1 MLSNILGRVGWQE
14 LMVVTLSVNYKQERM
29 GAGYA
34 VGVGPVPLLEL
45 SSPVGGP
52 LSTLRSEAA
61 SLHALLL
68 KTPSTTDLLLLLT
81 L

>member
-1 MLSNILGRVGWQE
+1 
-14 LMVVTLSVNYKQERM
+14 M

-45 SSPVGGP
+45 SAPVGGP

-68 KTPSTTDLLLLLT
+68 KTPSTTDLLVFIDSLVLLLSGVT
-81 L
+81 LIFGLILETWHTLM